1 MRGVFAKGMRTSER
15 QGTSPGYIPLDG
27 RLKGMEGTLI
37 GEEASEQLVRTCRSA
52 IGDSLRSV
60 TYFTR
65 TEFDQL
71 YLRDDLDRDA
81 DLSTFIGTE
90 WRAFQIVQDTYGDS
104 ELGAYEYTVRSF
116 ENGFLLRVESES
128 EGVFVTTD
136 ALTIRQFGELA
147 TALERTLAEW
157 RSE

>member
-1 MRGVFAKGMRTSER
+1 MYGTLEGRGM
-15 QGTSPGYIPLDG
+15 GT
-27 RLKGMEGTLI
+27 TLI
-37 GEEASEQLVRTCRSA
+37 GPDAREQLVQTCRTS
-52 IGDSLRSV
+52 IGDSVRSV

-65 TEFDQL
+65 SAYDQL

-104 ELGAYEYTVRSF
+104 ELGAYEYTVRAF
-116 ENGFLLRVESES
+116 EHGYLLRIASES

-136 ALTIRQFGELA
+136 TLTLRQFEKLA
-147 TALERTLAEW
+147 AALKTTLAEW
-157 RSE
+157 REE